1 LETAHE
7 TKPTLQKRYGTAIKW
22 FQVLL
27 LIYLL
32 LAAVSIIGDG
42 FEIASGGAAVQLFS
56 FATNPVISLM
66 IGIVATA
73 TIQSSSTV
81 TSIIVGLVAGGLP
94 LSMAIPM
101 VMGANI
107 GTSLT
112 STIVSLGHVRDGEEF
127 KRAFSA
133 ATVHDSFN
141 VFAVLLILPL
151 ELAFHP
157 LENASLWIAGFIAAD
172 VTATGADL
180 SSFNVISMAIAPTVN
195 LLTAAASLIQGVWQG
210 IVLIIAGVALILFV
224 VHAVGKILKKLMTGR
239 ALEIMNTAVGRGP
252 ISGIGAG
259 SLITILVQSSST
271 TTARIVPM
279 AGSGVM
285 TMKQIYPFT
294 LGGNL
299 GTTVTA
305 LLAATAITGTT
316 AILAFQIA
324 LVHLLFN
331 LSAIL
336 LIFFIPF
343 LRNIPP
349 SLAEN
354 MAAATQKNRWF
365 VGAYIATLFFL
376 FPLLLLG
383 ISRVFF

>member
-1 LETAHE
+1 
-7 TKPTLQKRYGTAIKW
+7 
-22 FQVLL
+22 
-27 LIYLL
+27 
-32 LAAVSIIGDG
+32 
-42 FEIASGGAAVQLFS
+42 
-56 FATNPVISLM
+56 
-66 IGIVATA
+66 
-73 TIQSSSTV
+73 
-81 TSIIVGLVAGGLP
+81 
-94 LSMAIPM
+94 
-101 VMGANI
+101 
-107 GTSLT
+107 
-112 STIVSLGHVRDGEEF
+112 
-127 KRAFSA
+127 
-133 ATVHDSFN
+133 
-141 VFAVLLILPL
+141 
-151 ELAFHP
+151 
-157 LENASLWIAGFIAAD
+157 
-172 VTATGADL
+172 
-180 SSFNVISMAIAPTVN
+180 
-195 LLTAAASLIQGVWQG
+195 
-210 IVLIIAGVALILFV
+210 
-224 VHAVGKILKKLMTGR
+224 
-239 ALEIMNTAVGRGP
+239 
-252 ISGIGAG
+252 
-259 SLITILVQSSST
+259 
-271 TTARIVPM
+271 M